1 MALTDDQKR
10 EFDENGYVIVRNL
23 LTRAR
28 KWTRWAN
35 APIRLPWGRSPQP
48 ASAVQVEP
56 AIQREEVAAKSKL
69 ESIRKLSSVA
79 RTDPIMHAHATN
91 PKILDILEGLIGPD
105 IKLFDDQL
113 LYEIVRAWIA
123 QELSPGFRF
132 ERDVEVCTP

>member
-23 LTRAR
+23 LTCEEVDAVGQRADQI
-28 KWTRWAN
+28 AVGEI
-35 APIRLPWGRSPQP
+35 AQP